1 MDSRRADVGESHQ
14 ANLLSGSCGY
24 CTRALRPMQRLGL
37 QTPVMLS
44 GNNAKHLGRSSVL
57 GNRTRGKPPRDSDSV
72 NVALDE
78 WIASA
83 DQALRTLTGG
93 AHASRPLPAAGETD
107 LTPQERQLSGAL
119 LRVDHVGE
127 VCAQALYQAQ
137 GLAARSPQLRQQ
149 MKRAAA
155 EEVDHLACT
164 SAASRNGRAHQLLNP
179 LWYAGAFGIGLLA
192 VGRATA
198 GAWASWSK
206 PAPGGATSRR
216 PPRRL
221 PSADAP
227 SRAIVEQMK
236 VDEAQHAA
244 AAQLNGAAPLP
255 APIKLAMRL
264 AARVMT
270 QTAHYV

>member
-1 MDSRRADVGESHQ
+1 M
-14 ANLLSGSCGY
+14 
-24 CTRALRPMQRLGL
+24 T
-37 QTPVMLS
+37 
-44 GNNAKHLGRSSVL
+44 
-57 GNRTRGKPPRDSDSV
+57 
-72 NVALDE
+72 LDE
-78 WIASA
+78 CIASA

-93 AHASRPLPAAGETD
+93 AHAARALPPAGETD
-107 LTPQERQLSGAL
+107 LTLHERRLSGAL

-137 GLAARSPQLRQQ
+137 GLTARSPQLRQQ
-149 MKRAAA
+149 MQRAAA
-155 EEVDHLACT
+155 EEVDHLAWTERRLAQLGART
-164 SAASRNGRAHQLLNP
+164 SLLNP

-192 VGRATA
+192 GWA
-198 GAWASWSK
+198 GDRWSLGFVVETERQVEQHL
-206 PAPGGATSRR
+206 AGHLD
-216 PPRRL
+216 RL

-244 AAQLNGAAPLP
+244 AAERSGAAALP